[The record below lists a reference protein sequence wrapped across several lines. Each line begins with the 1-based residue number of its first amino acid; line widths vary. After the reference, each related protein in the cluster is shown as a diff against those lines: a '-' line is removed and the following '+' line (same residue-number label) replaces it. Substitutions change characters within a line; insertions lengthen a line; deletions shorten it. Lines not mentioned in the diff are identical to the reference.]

1 MSHHTTMPRRK
12 LFATVAAVLVSGL
25 ALTGC
30 AAPAPTAAPSA
41 ASSETGDSEFLAE
54 HNLDGLGAAQIIERL
69 DTLPVADRPTDL
81 IASVQP
87 AVLVLTDGQGRE
99 TQLAMPEDEVY
110 ISVAPFRAQTH
121 DCYFHSLTTC
131 LGELANTEVQ
141 VTLTDTATGDV
152 LINDL
157 RQTFD
162 NGFVGFWVPRG
173 LEASLT
179 IGHDS
184 QTGTA
189 TISTVNADD
198 PTCITTLQLT

>member
-1 MSHHTTMPRRK
+1 MSHRTTMPRRR
-12 LFATVAAVLVSGL
+12 LFAAAAAVLVSGL

-41 ASSETGDSEFLAE
+41 ASSETSDSEFLAE

-69 DTLPVADRPTDL
+69 DTLPVADRPTNL
-81 IASVQP
+81 IASVRP
-87 AVLVLTDGQGRE
+87 DVLVLTDGQGRE
-99 TQLAMPEDEVY
+99 TQVAMPEDEVY

-121 DCYFHSLTTC
+121 YCYFHSLTTC

-141 VTLTDTATGDV
+141 VTLTDEATGDV

-173 LEASLT
+173 LEATLT
-179 IGHDS
+179 IGLNS

>member
-1 MSHHTTMPRRK
+1 MSHRTTMPRRK
-12 LFATVAAVLVSGL
+12 LFAAVLISGL

-30 AAPAPTAAPSA
+30 AVTAPMATPSA

-54 HNLDGLGAAQIIERL
+54 HNLDGLDAAQIIEQL
-69 DTLPVADRPTDL
+69 DTLPVADRPIDL
-81 IASVQP
+81 IASVRP
-87 AVLVLTDGQGRE
+87 DVLVLTDSQGRE
-99 TQLAMPEDEVY
+99 SQVAMPEDEVY

-141 VTLTDTATGDV
+141 VTLTDEATGDV

-173 LEASLT
+173 LEATLT
-179 IGHDS
+179 IRHDS

-189 TISTVNADD
+189 TISTANADD
-198 PTCITTLQLT
+198 PTCITTLRLT

>member
-69 DTLPVADRPTDL
+69 DTLPVADRPIDL

-87 AVLVLTDGQGRE
+87 DVLVLTDGQGRE

-131 LGELANTEVQ
+131 LGELANTEVE